1 MKKILKSQTPFVIA
15 FLAFLLIFIL
25 ASCQNREDTPA
36 SDTSEDAA
44 ITPPVLVSVDT
55 APTKSSNQKNRL
67 ALVDEYLASI
77 SSANIAFNSPQTL
90 NLNETTQIKLLL
102 SLKKSIEELQREISS
117 SSPGSTDG
125 ASIKVVNRME
135 ARLTGNNFQ
144 ITAITSE
151 EQAIGENETVEWRW
165 QIKPLSTGF
174 HNLHLTLTAIFEI
187 DGSATRRSLRTFDK
201 SIEVE
206 VTTSQIVSSFIEKNW
221 Q

>member
-125 ASIKVVNRME
+125 ASIKVANRME